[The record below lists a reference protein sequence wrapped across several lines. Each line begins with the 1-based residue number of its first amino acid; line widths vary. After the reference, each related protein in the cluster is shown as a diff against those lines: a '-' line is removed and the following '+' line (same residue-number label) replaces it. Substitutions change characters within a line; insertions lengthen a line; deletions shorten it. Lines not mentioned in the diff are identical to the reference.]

1 MGISAIGAPSLTNM
15 PLPNLPEPQA
25 SALAGL
31 QGAQARAEDAGT
43 QLAAGNIDPAVVV
56 SLSSA
61 QVDFA
66 ANVKV
71 MQAADDNTKR
81 VLDILA

>member
-1 MGISAIGAPSLTNM
+1 MGISAIGTPS
-15 PLPNLPEPQA
+15 LPNLPEPQA

-31 QGAQARAEDAGT
+31 QGAQARAEDAGA
-43 QLAAGNIDPAVVV
+43 QLTAGNIDPAVVV

-71 MQAADDNTKR
+71 MQAADENTKR
-81 VLDILA
+81 MLDILA

>member
-1 MGISAIGAPSLTNM
+1 MGISAIGAPSLPT
-15 PLPNLPEPQA
+15 LPDPQA

-31 QGAQARAEDAGT
+31 QGAQARAEDAGA
-43 QLAAGNIDPAVVV
+43 QLAAGNLDPAVVV

-61 QVDFA
+61 QTDFA

-71 MQAADDNTKR
+71 MQAADENTKR
-81 VLDILA
+81 MLDILA

>member
-1 MGISAIGAPSLTNM
+1 MGISALGAPSLPT
-15 PLPNLPEPQA
+15 LPEPQA
-25 SALAGL
+25 SALSGL
-31 QGAQARAEDAGT
+31 QGAQARAEDAGA

-66 ANVKV
+66 ANAKV
-71 MQAADDNTKR
+71 MQAADENTKR
-81 VLDILA
+81 MLDILA

>member
-1 MGISAIGAPSLTNM
+1 MGISAIGATS
-15 PLPNLPEPQA
+15 LPNLPEPQA

-31 QGAQARAEDAGT
+31 QGAQARAEDAGA

-71 MQAADDNTKR
+71 MQAADENAKR

>member
-1 MGISAIGAPSLTNM
+1 MDISALGTPTMPSL
-15 PLPNLPEPQA
+15 PSAQA

-31 QGAQARAEDAGT
+31 QGAQARADEAGA
-43 QLAAGNIDPAVVV
+43 QLTSGNIDPAVVV
-56 SLSSA
+56 SLSAA
-61 QVDFA
+61 QTDFA

-71 MQAADDNTKR
+71 MQAAQDNTKR

>member
-1 MGISAIGAPSLTNM
+1 MDISALGAPRMPSL
-15 PLPNLPEPQA
+15 PDAQA

-31 QGAQARAEDAGT
+31 QGAQSRADEAGA
-43 QLAAGNIDPAVVV
+43 QLAAGNLDPAVVV

-61 QVDFA
+61 QTDFA

-71 MQAADDNTKR
+71 MQAAQDNTKR
-81 VLDILA
+81 VLDMLA